1 VWSRRNA
8 LYSDLMTV
16 RVWSRPVVAGL
27 AVVLGLSAAVS
38 GRQRHTP
45 DWTALEPEILRHF
58 QTLVRFDT
66 SDPPGSEK
74 PVGDYLRQALEAEGI
89 PVETFSLEPNRPN
102 VVARLK
108 GNGSKRPLLLMG
120 HTDVVNVD
128 PKKWT
133 HPPFS
138 AARDGGYIY
147 GRGTLDDKDSVT
159 TGLMIML
166 LLERLDVPLD
176 RDVIFLAEA
185 GEEGNTRVGIQF
197 MVNQHFREIEAEY
210 CLAETGGMVRE
221 GGQVRYGAVQ
231 TIEKIPRAI
240 DLTARGVSG
249 HGSVPLLGNPIV
261 RLAAAVARVGDWHS
275 TIRLND
281 TTRAYFSR
289 LAEISTGAE
298 AQRYRDV
305 LDPQKA
311 AAVDRYFHANDPAKA
326 ALLHATASPTII
338 DGGYRLNVIPS
349 DAKAQLDLRVLP
361 DDDPQ
366 VVLESIRAV
375 VNDPAVEVTY
385 APRDVRPGG
394 TSRLDTEAFRS
405 LEAAIRRHYDAPTLP
420 LMSTGATDMAY
431 LRARGVQC
439 YGIGPA
445 VDAEDAPKGFGSHS
459 DQERILEREL
469 YRFVRFTWDVVVEL
483 AARR

>member
-1 VWSRRNA
+1 MKAGIASRLLA
-8 LYSDLMTV
+8 VGGGVLV
-16 RVWSRPVVAGL
+16 GL
-27 AVVLGLSAAVS
+27 AAVAS
-38 GRQRHTP
+38 GQQRHTP
-45 DWTALEPEILRHF
+45 DWTTLEPEILRHF
-58 QTLVRFDT
+58 QALVRFDT
-66 SDPPGSEK
+66 SDPPGYEA
-74 PVGDYLRQALEAEGI
+74 PVGDYLRQALEKEGI
-89 PVETFSLEPNRPN
+89 AVQTFTLEPNRPN
-102 VVARLK
+102 IVARLT

-166 LLERLDVPLD
+166 LLKRLSVPLD

-210 CLAETGGMVRE
+210 CLAETGGMIRE
-221 GGQVRYGAVQ
+221 RGRVRYGTVQ

-261 RLAAAVARVGDWHS
+261 HLAAAVARVGDWHS
-275 TIRLND
+275 TIRLNE
-281 TTRAYFSR
+281 TTRTYFSR
-289 LAEISTGAE
+289 LAEMSTGAE

-305 LDPQKA
+305 LDPQKVA
-311 AAVDRYFHANDPAKA
+311 AIDRYFHANDPAKA
-326 ALLHATASPTII
+326 AVLHATASPTIV

-366 VVLESIRAV
+366 AVLESVRSAI
-375 VNDPAVEVTY
+375 NDPAVEV
-385 APRDVRPGG
+385 AFAARDVRPGG
-394 TSRLDTEAFRS
+394 TSRLDTEAFTA
-405 LEAAIRRHYDAPTLP
+405 LEGAVLRHYDAPTLP
-420 LMSTGATDMAY
+420 IMSTGATDMAY
-431 LRARGVQC
+431 LRAKGVQC

-459 DQERILEREL
+459 DQERILESEL
-469 YRFVRFTWDVVVEL
+469 YRFVRFTWDVVLEL